1 LLFIGEQPITQSNN
15 LYPQPPSHTIT
26 RSKIGHSRPKKFL
39 DYKVLYS
46 TQHPLKAR
54 SSVFDEQEPS
64 SYGKAVTNEHL
75 WTSMG
80 REFDALIVNGTW
92 SLCLKPETFCMV
104 INKWVYKIKRT
115 PDGQIDRYK
124 TQLVAKGFDQQY
136 EIDYFETFSPRIKPS
151 TIRMVLSLAVT
162 FNWPIK

>member
-1 LLFIGEQPITQSNN
+1 
-15 LYPQPPSHTIT
+15 
-26 RSKIGHSRPKKFL
+26 
-39 DYKVLYS
+39 
-46 TQHPLKAR
+46 
-54 SSVFDEQEPS
+54 
-64 SYGKAVTNEHL
+64 
-75 WTSMG
+75 MG